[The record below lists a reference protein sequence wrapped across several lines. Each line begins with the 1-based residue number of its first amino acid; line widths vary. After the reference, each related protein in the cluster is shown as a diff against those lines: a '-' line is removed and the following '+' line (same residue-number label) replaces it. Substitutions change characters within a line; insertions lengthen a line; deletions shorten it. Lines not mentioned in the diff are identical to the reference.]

1 METHLNNIY
10 RPTQPLHERNVYASP
25 GTPLP
30 SYEWCYHPHHC
41 ADTPPSWQLLPGSHC
56 SSTHQSP
63 INIDKNNAVPDSH
76 LDAFVF
82 KHFDDKHAI
91 KYITNTGHSMKC
103 VLVENLVEE
112 SGGGLGHD
120 YTILQFHFHWGDTS
134 DTSEGSEHTVDSKR
148 YPMEVVTKIKHL
160 KHFPQTPSLFIFHV
174 KDATEHRFNLTTNKT
189 NWKNSFI
196 YVLFLSS
203 GQKVSIAAGFS
214 LDDLLVG
221 VNRTKY
227 YRYLGSLTT
236 PTCNEAVVWTVF
248 KEPIKV
254 SKDLVGVISFLS
266 SPVSTQSVRA
276 SASSTC
282 FSLGLL
288 LLSLALGWIWS

>member
-30 SYEWCYHPHHC
+30 SYAWCYHPHHC

-82 KHFDDKHAI
+82 KHFDNNHAI

-148 YPMEVVTKIKHL
+148 YPMEMHIVSKRKDLTLDEALQAPDGLAMLGVFIEVKPGEVKLLTVVYIL
-160 KHFPQTPSLFIFHV
+160 L
-174 KDATEHRFNLTTNKT
+174 ENLT
-189 NWKNSFI
+189 S
-196 YVLFLSS
+196 YLSKIHNIS
-203 GQKVSIAAGFS
+203 TTVMVTYEISI
-214 LDDLLVG
+214 DDLLG
-221 VNRTKY
+221 NVNRHDY
-227 YRYLGSLTT
+227 YRYSGSLTT
-236 PTCNEAVVWTVF
+236 PLCNQAVVWTVF
-248 KEPIKV
+248 KESVNVDLNLVIMVKIHHSTIIYDRVHSNV
-254 SKDLVGVISFLS
+254 SS
-266 SPVSTQSVRA
+266 SPAQFPLV
-276 SASSTC
+276 
-282 FSLGLL
+282 
-288 LLSLALGWIWS
+288 

>member
-30 SYEWCYHPHHC
+30 SYAWCYHPHHC

-82 KHFDDKHAI
+82 KHFDNNHAI

-160 KHFPQTPSLFIFHV
+160 QHFPQTPSLFIFHAI
-174 KDATEHRFNLTTNKT
+174 KLLENLT
-189 NWKNSFI
+189 S
-196 YVLFLSS
+196 YLSKIHNIS
-203 GQKVSIAAGFS
+203 TTVMVTYEISI
-214 LDDLLVG
+214 DDLLG
-221 VNRTKY
+221 NVNRHDY
-227 YRYLGSLTT
+227 YRYSGSLTT
-236 PTCNEAVVWTVF
+236 PLCNQAVVWTVF
-248 KEPIKV
+248 KESVNVDLNLVIMVKIHHSTIIYDRVHSNV
-254 SKDLVGVISFLS
+254 SS
-266 SPVSTQSVRA
+266 SPAQFPLV
-276 SASSTC
+276 
-282 FSLGLL
+282 
-288 LLSLALGWIWS
+288 